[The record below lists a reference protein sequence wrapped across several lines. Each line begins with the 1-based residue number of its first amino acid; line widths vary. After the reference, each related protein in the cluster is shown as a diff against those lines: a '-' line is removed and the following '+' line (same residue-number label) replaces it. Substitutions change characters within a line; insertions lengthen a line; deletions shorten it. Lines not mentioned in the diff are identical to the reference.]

1 MALTDTTRSADG
13 TKIVY
18 HRIGSG
24 PPLVIVHGTLA
35 TTEMYRPI
43 ADLLSE
49 HYQVVLVERRDYGI
63 SGSGARPAVFA
74 RQAEDLAAVLGE
86 LDGPADVFGHSCGGL
101 VAMHALTIGA
111 ASIRAIALYEPPVAM
126 AGGALTAILGR
137 CRELL
142 RAGCP
147 QDAIA
152 AFLSAVGDNV
162 SDADVRPI
170 ATLLAHRADG
180 MVADLE
186 CVTATPTDLSQWPAR
201 TVPTLLLTGEATDEY
216 ARRSIALL
224 QRHLPAAATIT
235 LPGQGH
241 HPDDAMLMA
250 TELRAFF
257 ADARADAG
265 DLTDDWGYT

>member
-1 MALTDTTRSADG
+1 MTVVTDTVLSADG

-49 HYQVVLVERRDYGI
+49 HYQVVLVERRDYGV
-63 SGSGARPAVFA
+63 SGSGARPATFA
-74 RQAEDLAAVLGE
+74 RQADDLVAVLGE
-86 LDGPADVFGHSCGGL
+86 LDGPSNVFGHSCGG
-101 VAMHALTIGA
+101 VVTMHALIIA
-111 ASIRAIALYEPPVAM
+111 PASIRAIVLYEPPVAL
-126 AGGALTAILGR
+126 AGGALTETVSR
-137 CRELL
+137 CRELV
-142 RAGCP
+142 RAGRP
-147 QDAIA
+147 EDAIV
-152 AFLSAVGDNV
+152 AFFTATGDNV

-170 ATLLAHRADG
+170 ARLLAHRADG

-186 CVTATPTDLSQWPAR
+186 CVTAMPADLGQWSAK

-224 QRHLPAAATIT
+224 QRRLPAASAIT
-235 LPGQGH
+235 LAGQGH
-241 HPDDAMLMA
+241 HPDDAALVA
-250 TELRAFF
+250 AELHAFF
-257 ADARADAG
+257 ASC
-265 DLTDDWGYT
+265 